1 MLGCFVGSAETAA
14 RGVPERF
21 VGKAISGVT
30 VKQEEVKED
39 TKSTPKTQPTTQSD
53 KTKTEK
59 SNADASAS
67 GKGKGNAGQGSSA
80 AEPMAVDA

>member
-1 MLGCFVGSAETAA
+1 MLGCFVGPAETAA

-30 VKQEEVKED
+30 VKQEESEEVSKKPD
-39 TKSTPKTQPTTQSD
+39 AK
-53 KTKTEK
+53 
-59 SNADASAS
+59 ASAS
-67 GKGKGNAGQGSSA
+67 AGPGLGQGASA